1 MERKHN
7 IIKIKSYFTLWHTM
21 NVLASLKM
29 IYFQHHLPSLF
40 PVSDGTGMLAF
51 FSACI
56 LAASFALA
64 VKAVWGTSL
73 GMRGISRLPSISHSD
88 IVLGPEI
95 LQKQIHIKTI
105 PFLTFKI
112 KWPTYSISKK
122 VLGTD
127 EGSQCSDRGSP
138 LYGGLSGYNT

>member
-1 MERKHN
+1 
-7 IIKIKSYFTLWHTM
+7 M
-21 NVLASLKM
+21 NVLANLRM

-112 KWPTYSISKK
+112 KWPIYSIRY
-122 VLGTD
+122 VHVQQ
-127 EGSQCSDRGSP
+127 E
-138 LYGGLSGYNT
+138 